1 MGPGSSFFR
10 KLLTRHL
17 LYDILLPALPP
28 KDLAQTMSIA
38 DRVLAVLADV
48 SEVDEV
54 RRNLELRLYDLDI
67 LDSLKT
73 VELIV
78 AFSEKLGVE
87 VSPAELEREQW
98 ATPSKIV
105 TFMEDRLRQ

>member
-1 MGPGSSFFR
+1 
-10 KLLTRHL
+10 
-17 LYDILLPALPP
+17 
-28 KDLAQTMSIA
+28 MSTA
-38 DRVLAVLADV
+38 EQVLAVLADV
-48 SEVDEV
+48 AEVDEV
-54 RRNLELRLYDLDI
+54 RHSPDLRLYDLDI

-87 VSPAELEREQW
+87 VSPADLEREQW

-105 TFMEDRLRQ
+105 AYMEDRLSH